1 MMAGSAEVL
10 ARTVVVETGSRG
22 VSGTGVTVGLTI
34 TTEGVVVGDGM
45 LGSRGVSGTGVM
57 VGLTITTEGIVVGDG
72 TLGATVG
79 IGCVVTAGG
88 AVAGRVVRS
97 GTGVGVPKKK

>member
-10 ARTVVVETGSRG
+10 ARTVAVETGSRG
-22 VSGTGVTVGLTI
+22 VSGTGVT
-34 TTEGVVVGDGM
+34 
-45 LGSRGVSGTGVM
+45 